1 MEFTKMHGA
10 GNDFIVINNIEMK
23 IPEAKLGQLA
33 EIMQT
38 PFFHRSRRVHGH
50 RLGGIRRRLQ
60 DALL

>member
-33 EIMQT
+33 ENYA
-38 PFFHRSRRVHGH
+38 
-50 RLGGIRRRLQ
+50 
-60 DALL
+60 DAVFP